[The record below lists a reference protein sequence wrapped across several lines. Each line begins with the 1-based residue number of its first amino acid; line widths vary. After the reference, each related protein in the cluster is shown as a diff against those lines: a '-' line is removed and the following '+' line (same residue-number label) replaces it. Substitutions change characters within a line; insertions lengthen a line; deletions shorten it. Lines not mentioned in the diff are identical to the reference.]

1 MKNKLGGIFTIA
13 ALTTAALPAFA
24 DSPLYQFSD
33 GTALFALCS
42 ASAQFNDNIYLT
54 RDKDSDVILTVTPGL
69 EIIKGG
75 EKSESSVKFTV
86 KEDLV
91 MYMKDDGNNYQ
102 ATHAHFVYTYA
113 GSKLNASVAAG
124 FDANETSTSR
134 DSSYVRG
141 EGELVRYYSYYARAN
156 GSYKL
161 TEKVSVA
168 SGFSWTGTTYDNH
181 KEYYND
187 RQTYAIPLNLY
198 HSVITEKFNAGLSY
212 EYRYTDLAANKQQK
226 SYGDKPGI
234 QQVHFFGV
242 SAVGEL
248 TEKLSLDGRI
258 GYTTSDYSRRTVGN
272 EDREST
278 LGFNAAANYKFP
290 NDRTTARLALNRDFE
305 IAGNG
310 DDITSTGVS
319 LSLRHRVDSQWSLN
333 SGISY
338 RRDDYNDRDR
348 CDDVYTA
355 SVGAN
360 YQINDWVGVNG
371 SYRFQW
377 DDSDVDSMRYTNNIV
392 TLSLNFRY

>member
-13 ALTTAALPAFA
+13 ALSAAALPAFA

-33 GTALFALCS
+33 GTALYALCS
-42 ASAQFNDNIYLT
+42 ASAQFNDNIYLN

-69 EIIKGG
+69 EIAKGG

-91 MYMKDDGNNYQ
+91 MYMNDDGNNYQ
-102 ATHAHFVYTYA
+102 ATHAHFIYRYA

-124 FDANETSTSR
+124 FDAHETSTSR
-134 DSSYVRG
+134 DSYYTRG
-141 EGELVRYYSYYARAN
+141 EGELVRYYTYYARTN

-161 TEKVSVA
+161 TEKVSVS

-212 EYRYTDLAANKQQK
+212 EYRYTDLSASNQQK
-226 SYGDKPGI
+226 GWFNPGI

-248 TEKLSLDGRI
+248 SEKLSLDGRV
-258 GYTTSDYSRRTVGN
+258 GYTTSDYSRRTSDD
-272 EDREST
+272 DREST
-278 LGFNAAANYKFP
+278 LGLNIAANYKFP

-310 DDITSTGVS
+310 EDITSTGAS
-319 LSLRHRVDSQWSLN
+319 LNLNHRVDSQWSLN
-333 SGISY
+333 SGLSY

-348 CDDVYTA
+348 CDDIYTA

-377 DDSDVDSMRYTNNIV
+377 DDSNEDSMRYTNNIV